1 MVTVGNN
8 EKPSKIM
15 TYLYVT
21 LCLTE
26 TMFILFIYGSICKRF
41 ITAVSVWMLTGIWIN
56 LKLLMEQSAHP
67 LNSHL
72 AMQETSNQQ
81 NIHSKF
87 KLSLRQI
94 ISTLALISMSLHFQK
109 FLFQVLKWHLQWFV
123 NNYFLVP
130 WTHGGTT
137 INHHSHLKR
146 VNDDQ

>member
-41 ITAVSVWMLTGIWIN
+41 ITAVSVWMLTGIWTN

-109 FLFQVLKWHLQWFV
+109 FLDLSDVIWMFYFVTIHWAKHLWLGPFSV
-123 NNYFLVP
+123 WILYFSKKINN
-130 WTHGGTT
+130 
-137 INHHSHLKR
+137 
-146 VNDDQ
+146 